1 MQTPYPSTDS
11 ISQDRYFPSPPRQRA
26 RTLVYG
32 LSAETVHQLYVVK
45 ERHHVSIAAQL
56 REAVAQYLAEVES

>member
-56 REAVAQYLAEVES
+56 R

>member
-1 MQTPYPSTDS
+1 MQTPHPSTDS
-11 ISQDRYFPSPPRQRA
+11 ISQDRYFPTPPRQRS

-45 ERHHVSIAAQL
+45 QATGHSIAAQL